1 MREYRGAE
9 IRNIAVVG
17 HGASGKTSL
26 VDALA
31 FVSGSSKRHGSVK
44 DGTALT
50 DYSSEEIDRGFSI
63 NLGCAHAEWMDN
75 KINLIDTPGFL
86 DFLGD
91 AVAGVAAADGAL
103 CVVNA
108 NSGVEVGT
116 EREFREA
123 MRRKDPVLF
132 VVSMMDKEHANFDR
146 AYEQIKQ
153 RLTSKVIPVQIP
165 AGVGSAFYG
174 VLNLLSK
181 KAHIYKKG
189 SKTGQYEE
197 MDVPAEYQPTFDKYY
212 QELIETIAATD
223 DSLLELYLEG
233 GEIGREDAVR
243 AMKEAMKRMELFPLF
258 CVSSELNVG
267 VPAVLSTIV
276 ELMPNAYEMEEVHA
290 YKGAEGDHTVEI
302 HAKDD
307 APFAAQVFKTIS
319 EPHVGDVSYFRVY
332 SGSVSNG
339 DEVYNATR
347 GAVEKLNHL
356 SISQGKDRTE
366 APTLHAG
373 DIGCVAKLRNT
384 HTNDTLSTK
393 DRPVRLPL
401 IEFPETLV
409 QLAVHASNRADE
421 EKLQAGLHKLHDED
435 PTFQMHYN
443 PETHETIVSGLGE
456 RHLEVTMSKLRRKFG
471 VTAELT
477 RPRIAYRETLK
488 AKGDGQGRHKK
499 QSGGRGQFGDCWV
512 RFAPL
517 PRGKGYEFD
526 DQIVGGSIPRQYIPA
541 VDRGIQEAAVR
552 GVLAGFPLVDFK
564 VELYDGSYHTVDS
577 NEQSFKMAGILA
589 FKAVAPKCRPVLL
602 EPLDEIE
609 VLSPDEY
616 MGDVLGDLSSR
627 RGHILGTEALE
638 DSQGVM
644 TGYTRIRAIVPQAE
658 LHLYASTL
666 QSMTQ
671 GRATYIRRFKGYE
684 ETPHD
689 VAQKVIAEHAKEKEE
704 ELVGA

>member
-1 MREYRGAE
+1 MREYRGSE

-31 FVSGSSKRHGSVK
+31 FVSGASKRHGSVK
-44 DGTALT
+44 DGNALT
-50 DYSSEEIDRGFSI
+50 DYSHEEIERGYSI
-63 NLGCAHAEWMDN
+63 NLGCAFAEWMDT

-108 NSGVEVGT
+108 HAGVEVGT

-123 MRRKDPVLF
+123 MRRRDPVLF
-132 VVSMMDKEHANFDR
+132 VVSMMDKEHADFDR
-146 AYEQIKQ
+146 TFQQIQQ
-153 RLTSKVIPVQIP
+153 RLTAKVIPVQVP
-165 AGVGSAFYG
+165 AGEGAAFEG
-174 VLNLLSK
+174 VLNLFSR
-181 KAHIYKKG
+181 KAHLYKKG
-189 SKTGQYEE
+189 SKSGDYIETDIPIRYKP
-197 MDVPAEYQPTFDKYY
+197 VFDKYY
-212 QELIETIAATD
+212 QELIEAVAATD
-223 DSLLELYLEG
+223 DSLLERYLEG
-233 GEIGREDAVR
+233 GEVSREEAIA

-258 CVSSELNVG
+258 CVSNELNMG
-267 VPAVLSTIV
+267 HPDVLTTIV

-290 YKGAEGDHTVEI
+290 FKGAVGDHTVEI
-302 HAKDD
+302 HARDD
-307 APFAAQVFKTIS
+307 APFTAQVFKTIS

-332 SGSVSNG
+332 SGTLANG
-339 DEVYNATR
+339 AEVFNATR
-347 GAVEKLNHL
+347 GSSEKLNHL
-356 SISQGKDRTE
+356 SVSQGRERTE
-366 APTLHAG
+366 VPRLFAG

-393 DRPVRLPL
+393 EHPVRLPA
-401 IEFPETLV
+401 IDFPEPLV
-409 QLAVHASNRADE
+409 QLAVHAAARADE

-435 PTFQMHYN
+435 PTFQMAYN
-443 PETHETIVSGLGE
+443 PDTHETIVSGLGE
-456 RHLEVTMSKLRRKFG
+456 RHLEVTMSKLKRKFG

-477 RPRIAYRETLK
+477 KPKIAYRETLK
-488 AKGDGQGRHKK
+488 AKADGQGRHKK

-517 PRGKGYEFD
+517 SRGKGYEFE
-526 DQIVGGSIPRQYIPA
+526 DQIVGGSIPRQFIPA

-564 VELYDGSYHTVDS
+564 VELFDGSFHTVDS

-589 FKAVAPKCRPVLL
+589 FKAVAAKCKPVLL
-602 EPLDEIE
+602 EPLDE
-609 VLSPDEY
+609 VDVTVPDEY

-627 RGHILGTEALE
+627 RGHILGTDLVE
-638 DSQGVM
+638 DLQGAM
-644 TGYTRIRAIVPQAE
+644 TGYSRIRAVVPQAE

-671 GRATYIRRFKGYE
+671 GRATFVRRFKGYE
-684 ETPHD
+684 ETPGE
-689 VAQKVIAEHAKEKEE
+689 VAQRVITEHAKEREE
-704 ELVGA
+704 DLVSA

>member
-1 MREYRGAE
+1 MREYRGSE

-31 FVSGSSKRHGSVK
+31 FVSASSKRHGSVK
-44 DGTALT
+44 EGTALT
-50 DYSSEEIDRGFSI
+50 DYSAEEIERGFSI
-63 NLGCAHAEWMDN
+63 NLGCAHAEWMDA

-123 MRRKDPVLF
+123 VRRKDPVLF

-146 AYEQIKQ
+146 AYDQIKQ
-153 RLTSKVIPVQIP
+153 RLTPKVIPVQIP
-165 AGVGSAFYG
+165 AGEGMTFHG

-189 SKTGQYEE
+189 SKSGQFEE
-197 MDVPAEYQPTFDKYY
+197 TDIPAEYQATFDKYY
-212 QELIETIAATD
+212 QDLIETIAATD
-223 DSLLELYLEG
+223 DSLLESYLEG
-233 GEIGREDAVR
+233 GQIAREEAVR
-243 AMKEAMKRMELFPLF
+243 AMKEAMKRMEVFPLF
-258 CVSSELNVG
+258 CVSSELNMG
-267 VPAVLSTIV
+267 VQAVLSTVV

-290 YKGAEGDHTVEI
+290 FKGAEGANTVEI
-302 HAKDD
+302 HAKDE

-319 EPHVGDVSYFRVY
+319 EPHVGDVSYFRIY
-332 SGSVSNG
+332 SGSVANG

-347 GAVEKLNHL
+347 GAAEKLNHL
-356 SISQGKDRTE
+356 SISQGKERTE
-366 APTLHAG
+366 VPRLHAG

-393 DRPVRLPL
+393 EHPVRLPQ
-401 IEFPETLV
+401 IDFPESLV

-443 PETHETIVSGLGE
+443 SETHETIVSGLGE
-456 RHLEVTMSKLRRKFG
+456 RHLEVTMSKLRRKFS

-477 RPRIAYRETLK
+477 RPKIAYRETLK
-488 AKGDGQGRHKK
+488 ARGDGQGRHKK

-627 RGHILGTEALE
+627 RGHILGTEAVE
-638 DSQGVM
+638 DTQGAM
-644 TGYTRIRAIVPQAE
+644 TGYTRIRAIVPQSE

-671 GRATYIRRFKGYE
+671 GRATYSRRFKGYE
-684 ETPHD
+684 ETPHE
-689 VAQKVIAEHAKEKEE
+689 VAQKVISEHAKEKEE